1 MKNLW
6 WVGYS
11 VFSCFLTYICCHYIF
26 KERATWH
33 EYWILWSRVS
43 SSGNIL
49 WKELFFALKVL
60 WSVWVTQ
67 ILIQTNGNI
76 SHALALAVENFDDS
90 AVVKIFDSLPIV
102 VGFISENLFYIRLI
116 NLWFSILWFG
126 MGLKS
131 VKKRLQW

>member
-49 WKELFFALKVL
+49 WKGLFFALKVL

-76 SHALALAVENFDDS
+76 SHTLALAVENFDDS

-102 VGFISENLFYIRLI
+102 VGFNSENFFI
-116 NLWFSILWFG
+116 
-126 MGLKS
+126 
-131 VKKRLQW
+131 